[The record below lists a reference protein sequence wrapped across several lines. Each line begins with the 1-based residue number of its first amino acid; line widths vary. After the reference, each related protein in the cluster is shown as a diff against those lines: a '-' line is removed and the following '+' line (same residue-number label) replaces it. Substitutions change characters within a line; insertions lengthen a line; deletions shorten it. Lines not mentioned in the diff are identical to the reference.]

1 MLDLVTEATTLGVLL
16 EETRGVVGVVL
27 GNTEGEVRGTVGSV
41 RDSDAGAM
49 VAATLGAELNQIGA
63 LLGLGGLGVVSIKS
77 PTAARVVAQQSGAVL
92 VIELD
97 PKRPLGE
104 LETKLRTLAWAPDD
118 DQLEVPPPSRAPS
131 PPAVGLVRPPTP
143 LPLPPVPP
151 PPPPAVVVPPPA
163 VVPPTPAV
171 VSPPPAPPPT
181 VVPPPHVVVAPP
193 PVPPPPITPP
203 AAPPVA
209 PTLSASALPPLVAPP
224 RPTTPPPVPAVA
236 YVRSSPSPAAP
247 AKPPP
252 PPPPASNGATATK
265 TVGGGPAFAGDLEE
279 FALPDLLEFLRNSHR
294 TGLLVCSTITGT
306 GTVQLSRGM
315 IIAADSPNALDLR
328 EQLLTSAEIAP
339 EQRQVLAA
347 LPAEYFGDD
356 MIESVLVSRDLVPR
370 DEVERARVARIYS
383 AFREMVGWT
392 SGRFSFDP
400 AVPIVTNPAL
410 ALSAQSILMQIYQEQ
425 DEQDR

>member
-27 GNTEGEVRGTVGSV
+27 GTTEGEVRGTVGSV
-41 RDSDAGAM
+41 RDSDAGAS
-49 VAATLGAELNQIGA
+49 VAATLAVELNKIGM

-97 PKRPLGE
+97 PKRPVGE
-104 LETKLRTLAWAPDD
+104 LETKLRTLAWAPPDER
-118 DQLEVPPPSRAPS
+118 LEVPAPSRPS
-131 PPAVGLVRPPTP
+131 AVGLVRPPTP
-143 LPLPPVPP
+143 LPLPAPPHPVIPPPHPAIPPPPAVVSAPPAISPLPAIVPPPSPHVITTTSPHVVPHAMPPLAPPLSASTLAAPRTTTPPPLSAVPSLRHTPPPAPVKPP
-151 PPPPAVVVPPPA
+151 PPPPAPA
-163 VVPPTPAV
+163 
-171 VSPPPAPPPT
+171 
-181 VVPPPHVVVAPP
+181 
-193 PVPPPPITPP
+193 
-203 AAPPVA
+203 
-209 PTLSASALPPLVAPP
+209 
-224 RPTTPPPVPAVA
+224 R
-236 YVRSSPSPAAP
+236 
-247 AKPPP
+247 
-252 PPPPASNGATATK
+252 NGATASK

-279 FALPDLLEFLRNSHR
+279 FSLPDLLEFLRNSHR
-294 TGLLVCSTITGT
+294 TGLLVCSTSTGT
-306 GTVQLSRGM
+306 GTVQLSRGL

-328 EQLLTSAEIAP
+328 EYLLTNAEIPP

-356 MIESVLVSRDLVPR
+356 MIEGVLVSRDLVPR

>member
-27 GNTEGEVRGTVGSV
+27 GNIEGEVRGTVGSV
-41 RDSDAGAM
+41 RDSDVGAM
-49 VAATLGAELNQIGA
+49 VAATLGAELNKIGA
-63 LLGLGGLGVVSIKS
+63 LLELGGLGVVSIKS

-118 DQLEVPPPSRAPS
+118 EQLEVPPPGRAPS
-131 PPAVGLVRPPTP
+131 SPAVAPMRPPTP
-143 LPLPPVPP
+143 LPVALPSVPPPPLAAVAPPPPPPPLAAVAPP
-151 PPPPAVVVPPPA
+151 PPPPA
-163 VVPPTPAV
+163 
-171 VSPPPAPPPT
+171 
-181 VVPPPHVVVAPP
+181 
-193 PVPPPPITPP
+193 
-203 AAPPVA
+203 
-209 PTLSASALPPLVAPP
+209 LVA
-224 RPTTPPPVPAVA
+224 V
-236 YVRSSPSPAAP
+236 
-247 AKPPP
+247 PPP
-252 PPPPASNGATATK
+252 PPPPALVAVPPPPPPPALAAVSPPPPPPALAAVPPPRPTSPPPVPPARPGPPAPVPAKPPGNGATATK
-265 TVGGGPAFAGDLEE
+265 AVSSGPAVGSGPAFAGDLEE

-294 TGLLVCSTITGT
+294 TGLLVCSTSTGT

-328 EQLLTSAEIAP
+328 QHLLTSAELAP
-339 EQRQVLAA
+339 EQRQMLAR

-356 MIESVLVSRDLVPR
+356 LIESMLVSRDLVPR

>member
-27 GNTEGEVRGTVGSV
+27 GNIDGEVRGTVGSV
-41 RDSDAGAM
+41 RDSDAGVM
-49 VAATLGAELNQIGA
+49 VAATLGAELNKVGA
-63 LLGLGGLGVVSIKS
+63 LLGLGGLGCMSIKS
-77 PTAARVVAQQSGAVL
+77 PTSSRVVAQQSGAVL

-104 LETKLRTLAWAPDD
+104 LETKLRTLLWAPNTE
-118 DQLEVPPPSRAPS
+118 QLEVPPPSRQSS
-131 PPAVGLVRPPTP
+131 PVVSPVRHPTP
-143 LPLPPVPP
+143 VPVSLPSVPP
-151 PPPPAVVVPPPA
+151 PLAVVPPHASAPPLPAVAPPPLVAIPPPTVAAVPPPA
-163 VVPPTPAV
+163 VM
-171 VSPPPAPPPT
+171 SPSSA
-181 VVPPPHVVVAPP
+181 AL
-193 PVPPPPITPP
+193 P
-203 AAPPVA
+203 AA
-209 PTLSASALPPLVAPP
+209 TLVPP
-224 RPTTPPPVPAVA
+224 RPTAPPPLSAFPT
-236 YVRSSPSPAAP
+236 RPSPTAP
-247 AKPPP
+247 TKPPP
-252 PPPPASNGATATK
+252 HGHGTAGK

-294 TGLLVCSTITGT
+294 TGLLLCSTSTGT
-306 GTVQLSRGM
+306 GSVQLSRGL

-347 LPAEYFGDD
+347 LPAEYFGDE

-425 DEQDR
+425 DEQDEQER